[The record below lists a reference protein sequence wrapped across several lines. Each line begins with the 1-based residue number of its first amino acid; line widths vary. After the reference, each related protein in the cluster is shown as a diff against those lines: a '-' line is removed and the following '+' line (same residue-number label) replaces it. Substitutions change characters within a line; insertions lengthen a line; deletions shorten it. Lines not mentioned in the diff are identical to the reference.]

1 MSKKTKIEQEYE
13 NLEKDIRAMADAE
26 VRNIE
31 KKVEKIK
38 KEAEKIGP
46 EIESSLTE
54 KSIKS
59 KNDSTSS

>member
-1 MSKKTKIEQEYE
+1 LSKKTKIEQEYE
-13 NLEKDIRAMADAE
+13 NLEKDLHAIADAE

-54 KSIKS
+54 KKH
-59 KNDSTSS
+59 